1 MKYFFL
7 TVAVSLLWFAVLLI
21 CRHAQKRK
29 HEKLVA
35 DLSDLIESISRM
47 SVEPVFP
54 EFDDSLTSK
63 LQSQV
68 VHLTETLKDSAERRR
83 QERDEIKSLISDISH
98 QLKTPVAILQT
109 YGELMTDM
117 SETEENRAN
126 YSVELIRA
134 LEKLRFLT
142 DSLVKMSRLE
152 GGVVSLRPQCHSLN
166 ETVLSAVMQ
175 IYNKAVKK
183 NINIEFDS
191 EKCKIDLCHDP
202 KWTAEAIF
210 NILDNAVKYGPDG
223 STVTLSLT
231 KQEMYSRLDITDEGV
246 GISETEMP
254 KIFQRF
260 YRGEN
265 AATEE
270 GSGIGL
276 YLTRKIITEQHGY
289 IKVRSSDRTTFSVY
303 LPN

>member
-1 MKYFFL
+1 
-7 TVAVSLLWFAVLLI
+7 
-21 CRHAQKRK
+21 
-29 HEKLVA
+29 
-35 DLSDLIESISRM
+35 
-47 SVEPVFP
+47 
-54 EFDDSLTSK
+54 
-63 LQSQV
+63 
-68 VHLTETLKDSAERRR
+68 
-83 QERDEIKSLISDISH
+83 
-98 QLKTPVAILQT
+98 
-109 YGELMTDM
+109 M
-117 SETEENRAN
+117 SENNENRAK
-126 YSVELIRA
+126 YSAEFLRA

-152 GGVVSLRPQCHSLN
+152 GGVVSLRLDKHSLN

-175 IYNKAVKK
+175 VYNKAVKK

-191 EKCKIDLCHDP
+191 EECKIDICHDP

-210 NILDNAVKYGPDG
+210 NILDNAVKYSPAG

-231 KQEMYSRLDITDEGV
+231 KQEMYSVLNITNEGV
-246 GISETEMP
+246 GISETDMP

-265 AATEE
+265 AALEE

-289 IKVRSSDRTTFSVY
+289 IKVCSSDRTTFSVY